1 MIETPD
7 DGWSPSDL
15 DYDIHRAGQGRG
27 VCDERRGSVGQRRR
41 LSALCC
47 LPALARTL
55 ARSLAPP
62 TTMTDALKQLANRDG
77 VIGAFLCTRIGGI
90 VAYEPPT
97 LVTSVRRY
105 ARVATTAVQAID
117 SAFAFKDEDELDE
130 ESTTEGFES
139 SSSSSSSSKDT
150 TSTSSSSRDS
160 TSFLRINTRSHQE
173 LFISIKDDGH
183 QPQHQQLLLVVV
195 AKASSTTTVA
205 LASGL
210 SLSTSSATVPTS

>member
-1 MIETPD
+1 
-7 DGWSPSDL
+7 
-15 DYDIHRAGQGRG
+15 
-27 VCDERRGSVGQRRR
+27 
-41 LSALCC
+41 
-47 LPALARTL
+47 
-55 ARSLAPP
+55 
-62 TTMTDALKQLANRDG
+62 MTDALKQLANRDG